1 MWVHA
6 QLCRLQKGCP
16 RLTTASDKF
25 YQLIIHG
32 RWFSSVSSGTLTSST
47 TKTGRH
53 DIAEILLKLALK
65 HQKSNQITQQHFDN
79 FNKIPIFQFSLNT

>member
-6 QLCRLQKGCP
+6 QLCRLQKGCT

-25 YQLIIHG
+25 YQLLAHD
-32 RWFSSVSSGTLTSST
+32 RWFSPGSPASST

-53 DIAEILLKLALK
+53 DIAQILLKLALK
-65 HQKSNQITQQHFDN
+65 HQKSNQITQQHINN

>member
-1 MWVHA
+1 MWVHI

-16 RLTTASDKF
+16 RLTTAKF
-25 YQLIIHG
+25 YQLLAHG
-32 RWFSSVSSGTLTSST
+32 RWFSPGTPASST

-65 HQKSNQITQQHFDN
+65 HQKSNQITQQHINN
-79 FNKIPIFQFSLNT
+79 FNKTPIFQFSLNT